1 MVSDRAR
8 SRDGCYNGVMP
19 VRTMFAPGTL
29 HLLKL
34 CVGPAS
40 IGELEARIA
49 RNREDALTL
58 GRDPA
63 PVHTTRMV
71 PTRAA
76 EIIGRGSIYWV
87 IKGTLLCRQSIAAI
101 TPFTDADGIGRC
113 RLVLDPVVTAVSPR
127 PCRPFQGW
135 RYLKPD
141 DAPADLDARTAGGLA
156 EMPEALRRELAGLG
170 LI

>member
-1 MVSDRAR
+1 MAQ
-8 SRDGCYNGVMP
+8 
-19 VRTMFAPGTL
+19 APTL

-40 IGELEARIA
+40 IAELEERIA
-49 RNREDALTL
+49 QNRDAALRL

-63 PVHTTRMV
+63 PIHTTRMV
-71 PTRAA
+71 PTRAS
-76 EIIGRGSIYWV
+76 EIAGRGSIYWV
-87 IKGTLLCRQSIAAI
+87 IKGTLLCRQSVTAI

-113 RLVLDPVVTAVSPR
+113 RLILEPAVTPVSPR

-156 EMPEALRRELAGLG
+156 EMPETLRRELAGLG

>member
-1 MVSDRAR
+1 MSPAMPRAT
-8 SRDGCYNGVMP
+8 P
-19 VRTMFAPGTL
+19 AAHAL

-40 IGELEARIA
+40 IGDLEERIA
-49 RNREDALTL
+49 RNREAALRE

-71 PTRAA
+71 PTRAGD
-76 EIIGRGSIYWV
+76 IVGRGSIYWV
-87 IKGTLLCRQSIAAI
+87 IKGTLLCRQSITAI

-113 RLVLDPVVTAVSPR
+113 RLILQPEVTAVSPR

-135 RYLKPD
+135 RYLKAE

-156 EMPEALRRELAGLG
+156 EMPESLRRELAGLG

>member
-1 MVSDRAR
+1 
-8 SRDGCYNGVMP
+8 MP
-19 VRTMFAPGTL
+19 ASPPL

-40 IGELEARIA
+40 VGELEARIA
-49 RNREDALTL
+49 QNRDEALRL
-58 GRDPA
+58 GRAPV
-63 PVHTTRMV
+63 PVHTTRML
-71 PTRAA
+71 PTRAG
-76 EIIGRGSIYWV
+76 EIVGRGSIYWV
-87 IKGTLLCRQSIAAI
+87 IKGTLLCRQSISAI

-113 RLVLDPVVTAVSPR
+113 RLVLDPIVTAVSPR

-135 RYLKPD
+135 RYLKAE

-156 EMPEALRRELAGLG
+156 EMPEALRRELASLG

>member
-1 MVSDRAR
+1 MAQ
-8 SRDGCYNGVMP
+8 
-19 VRTMFAPGTL
+19 APTL

-40 IGELEARIA
+40 IAELEERIA
-49 RNREDALTL
+49 QNRDAALRL

-63 PVHTTRMV
+63 PIHTTRMV
-71 PTRAA
+71 PTRAS
-76 EIIGRGSIYWV
+76 EIAGRGSIYWV
-87 IKGTLLCRQSIAAI
+87 IKGTLLCRQSVTAI

-113 RLVLDPVVTAVSPR
+113 RLILEPAVTPVSPR

-141 DAPADLDARTAGGLA
+141 DAPTDLDARTAGGLA
-156 EMPEALRRELAGLG
+156 EMPETLRRELAGLG

>member
-1 MVSDRAR
+1 
-8 SRDGCYNGVMP
+8 MP
-19 VRTMFAPGTL
+19 SPPPPL

-49 RNREDALTL
+49 QNRDEALRL
-58 GRDPA
+58 GRAAA

-71 PTRAA
+71 PTRAD
-76 EIIGRGSIYWV
+76 EIAGRGSIYWV
-87 IKGTLLCRQSIAAI
+87 IKGTLLCRQAVTAI
-101 TPFTDADGIGRC
+101 TPFTDGDGIGRC
-113 RLVLDPVVTAVSPR
+113 RLILDPVVTPVSPR

-135 RYLKPD
+135 RYLKAE
-141 DAPADLDARTAGGLA
+141 DAPADLDARALGGLA

>member
-1 MVSDRAR
+1 MAQ
-8 SRDGCYNGVMP
+8 
-19 VRTMFAPGTL
+19 APTL

-40 IGELEARIA
+40 IAELEERIA
-49 RNREDALTL
+49 QNRDAALRL

-63 PVHTTRMV
+63 PIHTTRMV
-71 PTRAA
+71 PTRAS
-76 EIIGRGSIYWV
+76 EIAGRGSIYWV
-87 IKGTLLCRQSIAAI
+87 IKGTLLCRQSVTAI

-113 RLVLDPVVTAVSPR
+113 RLILEPTVTPVSPR

-156 EMPEALRRELAGLG
+156 EMPETLRRELAGLG

>member
-1 MVSDRAR
+1 MA
-8 SRDGCYNGVMP
+8 
-19 VRTMFAPGTL
+19 APQTL

-40 IGELEARIA
+40 IAELEARIA
-49 RNREDALTL
+49 HHREDALRQ

-76 EIIGRGSIYWV
+76 DIVGRGSIYWV
-87 IKGTLLCRQSIAAI
+87 IKGTLLCRQSVAAI

-113 RLVLDPVVTAVSPR
+113 RLVLEPAVTAVSPR

-135 RYLKPD
+135 RYLKAE
-141 DAPADLDARTAGGLA
+141 DAPADLDAGTAGGLA
-156 EMPEALRRELAGLG
+156 EMPEPLRRELASLG

>member
-1 MVSDRAR
+1 MSPAMPRA
-8 SRDGCYNGVMP
+8 
-19 VRTMFAPGTL
+19 TPGAHAL

-40 IGELEARIA
+40 IGDLEERIA
-49 RNREDALTL
+49 RNREAALRE

-71 PTRAA
+71 PTRAGD
-76 EIIGRGSIYWV
+76 IVGRGSIYWV
-87 IKGTLLCRQSIAAI
+87 IKGTLLCRQSITAI
-101 TPFTDADGIGRC
+101 TPFTDTDGIGRC
-113 RLVLDPVVTAVSPR
+113 RLILQPEVTAVSPR

-135 RYLKPD
+135 RYLKAE

-156 EMPEALRRELAGLG
+156 EMPESLRRELAGLG

>member
-1 MVSDRAR
+1 
-8 SRDGCYNGVMP
+8 MP
-19 VRTMFAPGTL
+19 APAPL

-40 IGELEARIA
+40 IGDLEARIA
-49 RNREDALTL
+49 QNRDAALRS

-76 EIIGRGSIYWV
+76 EIAGRGSIYWV
-87 IKGTLLCRQSIAAI
+87 IKGTLLCRQAIRAIA
-101 TPFTDADGIGRC
+101 PFTDTDGIGRC
-113 RLVLDPVVTAVSPR
+113 RLILNAEVTAVSPR

-135 RYLKPD
+135 RYLKAE